1 MEKVK
6 ASMFT
11 SVEEYTIETYPFGK
25 VAKRKAPEFEWLRE
39 KLVGDFPGL
48 YVILNVIRSHQ

>member
-1 MEKVK
+1 
-6 ASMFT
+6 MFT